1 MTQTADN
8 RSIGTSTEALLCRL
22 FADITGAETVN
33 GSDDFFVDLD
43 GHSLLAIRLIDRIRK
58 ETGYAVPLRKLF
70 EDPTPA
76 ALARALKYA
85 ARDENRAVNPV
96 AQTLELQTLKRP
108 LVIPASFAQARLWFL
123 SQFEGRAPTYNIPFA
138 LLLKG
143 PVDPAALAA
152 ALRDLLGRHEILRTL
167 LVRDETGAP
176 CQTILSPELAVAHL
190 AWREEVC
197 PVLELSGRLA
207 AALRDGF
214 DLATELPLRG
224 WLFKL
229 DAEEHA
235 LLLVVHHS
243 AADGWSMAPLFE
255 DLALAYAARR
265 RTEVPEFAALP
276 VQYADYALWQ
286 RQMLGAESEAD
297 SPMAR
302 LATWWR
308 RQLRDLPVEL
318 ALPYDCPRPSVPSH
332 RGGTVPLTLPP
343 ALHASLIELARAEGA
358 TLFMTLQA
366 GLAVLLHKL
375 GAGQDIPIGTVVAG
389 RADGAL
395 ERLVGFF
402 VNALVLRHDLS
413 GQPSFC
419 ELLARVR
426 QTTLDAL
433 EHQDL
438 PFERLVELLDPPRA
452 PGRHPVFQVML
463 VLQTNPPA
471 APTFEGLSVD
481 TLPLAATHAK
491 FDLSFDLTEQRGPA
505 GEPLGLAGALEYS
518 AELLTPTSAVLFAQ
532 RFVRLLEQAVR
543 QSEATV
549 TALDI
554 LASEERDKLVNDFNV
569 PSAPLPEGGIVT
581 LFERHAT
588 IQPSVAALV
597 SHDATLNYYSLNTKA
612 NRLAHHLISEGVGP
626 ETVVGLYLERSFELV
641 IATVA
646 VLKAGGIYLPLDPA
660 YPAARLG
667 LMLKDAG
674 PALVLTTATHCPTID
689 PEIRTILVDQLLPEL
704 VHDADADVDTGNPS
718 PRTGPAQLAYLMYT
732 SGSTGVPK
740 GTAIP
745 QQAILRLVHDAD
757 YITLEP
763 QIRIAQVSN
772 ASFDAAT
779 FEIWGALLNGG
790 SIVIVPRETILS
802 CKTFAAVL
810 VSQQINTLFLTTALF
825 NQFAEQAPEIFSRLQ
840 YLLFG
845 GEVVDPHA
853 VRQVLKN
860 GRPRHLLHVYG
871 PTENTTFSTWHEV
884 ALLPEAT
891 SDVPIGGPIRNTR
904 AFVLDS
910 GLQPCAVG
918 VIGELYLAGSGLA
931 RGYWR
936 RPGLTAERFVAC
948 PFGPAGG
955 RMYRTGDLAAWRAD
969 GQLLFYG
976 RADRQLK
983 IRGFRIEPGEVEA
996 TLMDHPAIAQLAV
1009 LGRTDISNRTR
1020 LAAYVVPQ
1028 AGAEMPA
1035 ASVLRSYL
1043 AERLPEHLIP
1053 AAFVALDALPLTAN
1067 GKLDTNALPKP
1078 EWNSEFGYQPPRTSA
1093 ESLLCRLFSDLT
1105 GATRVG
1111 VHDDFFR
1118 LGGHSLLVMLLIAHV
1133 QRETGREISVRSLFQ
1148 HPTPAELSKIL
1159 DGPLPSID
1167 GELAQR
1173 TCRETVFLV
1182 PGQGGEDP
1190 RLARFMLGCE
1200 SGVHVTPISYPDWT
1214 KMVGADFDI
1223 DSLVAHVA
1231 GQIQAYAP
1239 SGPLMLAGYSL
1250 GGHIAYL
1257 AAQTLLS
1264 AGRSICFLGILDTGT
1279 EPIFIPH
1286 FKGMQRLYNHLR
1298 TLMNAIRGRNVDGA
1312 LAGYTARRLTS
1323 AHRRWILRIAV
1334 RFAHVR
1340 LPVRISYQLS
1350 HHLQK
1355 ELQRELVQSWLLRA
1369 VSITGQLDVPTVVFR
1384 SDHEGGDESDD
1395 LGWRKRCSNLTI
1407 MPISGSHLTMFEQP
1421 NLDILCGR
1429 FVSTLPLKQRS

>member
-1 MTQTADN
+1 MTQMVDN
-8 RSIGTSTEALLCRL
+8 RSIDTGAEALLCRL
-22 FADITGAETVN
+22 FADITGAKTVN
-33 GSDDFFVDLD
+33 VSDDFFVDLD

-58 ETGYAVPLRKLF
+58 ETGCEVPLRKLF

-76 ALARALKYA
+76 ALAQALKDA
-85 ARDENRAVNPV
+85 VRDENPAVHPV
-96 AQTLELQTLKRP
+96 APTLELQPLKRP
-108 LVIPASFAQARLWFL
+108 SVIPASFAQARLWFL
-123 SQFEGRAPTYNIPFA
+123 SQFEGRTPTYNIPVA
-138 LLLKG
+138 LLLRG

-152 ALRDLLGRHEILRTL
+152 ALRDLLERHESLRTL
-167 LVRDETGAP
+167 LVRGETGAP
-176 CQTILSPELAVAHL
+176 CQRILSPDVAAARL
-190 AWREEVC
+190 AWWEEVC
-197 PVLELSGRLA
+197 PVSELSGRLA
-207 AALRDGF
+207 TALQDGF

-243 AADGWSMAPLFE
+243 AGDGWSLAPLFE

-265 RTEVPEFAALP
+265 RAEVPAFATLP

-297 SPMAR
+297 SLMAR

-308 RQLRDLPVEL
+308 AQLRDLPVEL
-318 ALPYDCPRPSVPSH
+318 ALPYDRARPSVPSH
-332 RGGTVPLTLPP
+332 RGSTVPLTLSP
-343 ALHASLIELARAEGA
+343 AVHASLIELARAGGA
-358 TLFMTLQA
+358 TLFMALQA

-389 RADGAL
+389 RVDGAL

-413 GQPSFC
+413 GQPSFR

-452 PGRHPVFQVML
+452 PGRHPLFQVML

-471 APTFEGLSVD
+471 APTFEGLSVG
-481 TLPLAATHAK
+481 TLPLATTHAK

-518 AELLTPTSAVLFAQ
+518 AELLTPASALLFVQ
-532 RFVRLLEQAVR
+532 RFVRLLEHAVR
-543 QSEATV
+543 QPEATV

-554 LASEERDKLVNDFNV
+554 LASEERDQLVEDFNV
-569 PSAPLPEGGIVT
+569 PSAPLPDGGIVT
-581 LFERHAT
+581 LFERHAAA
-588 IQPSVAALV
+588 QPFATALV
-597 SHDATLNYYSLNTKA
+597 SPDATLNYYALNTHA
-612 NRLAHHLISEGVGP
+612 NHLAHHLISEGVGP

-674 PALVLTTATHCPTID
+674 PALVLTTATHCQTID
-689 PEIRTILVDQLLPEL
+689 PGIRTILVDRFLAKLAQDPG
-704 VHDADADVDTGNPS
+704 VDTGNPS

-745 QQAILRLVHDAD
+745 QQAVLRLVHDAD

-763 QIRIAQVSN
+763 KIRIAQVSN

-802 CKTFAAVL
+802 CKTFAAIL
-810 VSQQINTLFLTTALF
+810 TSQQINTLFLTTALF

-884 ALLPEAT
+884 TLPPEAT

-904 AFVLDS
+904 VFVLDS

-948 PFGPAGG
+948 PFGPPGG

-996 TLMDHPAIAQLAV
+996 TLIDHPAIAQVAV
-1009 LGRTDISNRTR
+1009 LGHTDISNRTR
-1020 LAAYVVPQ
+1020 LVAYVVPQ
-1028 AGAEMPA
+1028 AGTEMPA
-1035 ASVLRSYL
+1035 PSVLRSYL

-1067 GKLDTNALPKP
+1067 DKLDTNALPEP
-1078 EWNSEFGYQPPRTSA
+1078 EWNSEFGYQPPRTST

-1118 LGGHSLLVMLLIAHV
+1118 LGGHSLLVMLLIAHI
-1133 QRETGREISVRSLFQ
+1133 QRETGHEISVRSLFQ
-1148 HPTPAELSKIL
+1148 HPTPAELGKIL
-1159 DGPLPSID
+1159 DGPLPII
-1167 GELAQR
+1167 GGQPGQR
-1173 TCRETVFLV
+1173 MCRETVFLV

-1190 RLARFMLGCE
+1190 RLARFMLGCA
-1200 SGVHVTPISYPDWT
+1200 SGVHVTPVSYPDWT
-1214 KMVGADFDI
+1214 KMVGADFGI
-1223 DSLVAHVA
+1223 DSLVTHVA
-1231 GQIQAYAP
+1231 DQIQAYAP

-1257 AAQTLLS
+1257 VAQTLLS

-1279 EPIFIPH
+1279 EPIFLPH

-1298 TLMNAIRGRNVDGA
+1298 TLMNAVRGRNVDGA
-1312 LAGYTARRLTS
+1312 VAGYTARRLTS
-1323 AHRRWILRIAV
+1323 DHRRWILRIAA

-1355 ELQRELVQSWLLRA
+1355 ELQRELVQSWLVRA
-1369 VSITGQLDVPTVVFR
+1369 VSLTGQLDVPTVVFR
-1384 SDHEGGDESDD
+1384 SDHDRGDYPDD

-1407 MPISGSHLTMFEQP
+1407 MPVSGSHLTMFEQP

-1429 FVSTLPLKQRS
+1429 FISTLPLKQRS